1 MLLSSIKATP
11 QIKTPQLTFGHS
23 VNQRTLRKDPKN
35 LEAKRICY
43 SEEHQL
49 NKMNQNS
56 LPLSTQNKTQQI
68 KHNPIPTSYLSWE
81 AINHQ

>member
-1 MLLSSIKATP
+1 M
-11 QIKTPQLTFGHS
+11 
-23 VNQRTLRKDPKN
+23 N

-56 LPLSTQNKTQQI
+56 LPLFMQNETWQI
-68 KHNPIPTSYLSWE
+68 KHNLILTSHLYLE
-81 AINHQ
+81 TINPQ